1 MRLCLPGL
9 LAVYCVRV
17 ALRYVSR
24 NGTIGLRNYFY
35 FVKKQ
40 GENKKR
46 HDRDSA
52 EKKNGSTDAA
62 APG

>member
-1 MRLCLPGL
+1 M
-9 LAVYCVRV
+9 AVYCVRV